1 MIEIFAVCTGNI
13 CRSPLAAQLLRARLA
28 DYPVV
33 VESAGTRGRPAAMT
47 PDAKRLAEMHGA
59 LAGDADEHRARY
71 LTERMLASQDL
82 ILAMAREHR
91 RAIAELVPAKVQVT
105 FTLRELARLAQAAD
119 PIDLEGAA
127 QGADAKT
134 RLRGIL
140 RHLSSLRGRVTP
152 PKDVVDDDVIDPF
165 GRSWNTYRLSAAQ
178 LVPAVDQVA
187 RIVELARPGR

>member
-33 VESAGTRGRPAAMT
+33 VESAGTRGWPAAMT

-59 LAGDADEHRARY
+59 LPGDAEEHRARY

-82 ILAMAREHR
+82 ILGMAREHR

-105 FTLRELARLAQAAD
+105 FTVRELARLAQAAD
-119 PIDLEGAA
+119 PIDLQAAA
-127 QGADAKT
+127 QGPDAKT

-152 PKDVVDDDVIDPF
+152 PRDAAEDDVVDPF
-165 GRSWNTYRLSAAQ
+165 GRSWNTYQLSAAQ
-178 LVPAVDQVA
+178 LVPAVDEVA
-187 RIVELARPGR
+187 RVVELARPGR

>member
-59 LAGDADEHRARY
+59 LPGDAEEHRARY

-82 ILAMAREHR
+82 ILGMAREHR

-105 FTLRELARLAQAAD
+105 FTVRELARLAQAAD
-119 PIDLEGAA
+119 PIDLEAAA
-127 QGADAKT
+127 QGPDAKT

-152 PKDVVDDDVIDPF
+152 PRDAAEDDVVDPF
-165 GRSWNTYRLSAAQ
+165 GRSWNTYQLSAAQ
-178 LVPAVDQVA
+178 LVPAVDEVA
-187 RIVELARPGR
+187 RVVELARPGR

>member
-59 LAGDADEHRARY
+59 LPGDAEEHRARY

-82 ILAMAREHR
+82 ILGMAREHR

-105 FTLRELARLAQAAD
+105 FTVRELARLAQAAD
-119 PIDLEGAA
+119 PLDLEAVA
-127 QGADAKT
+127 QGPDAKT

-140 RHLSSLRGRVTP
+140 RHLSSLRGRVSP
-152 PKDVVDDDVIDPF
+152 PRDAADDDVVDPF
-165 GRSWNTYRLSAAQ
+165 GRSWNTYQLSAAQ
-178 LVPAVDQVA
+178 LVPAVDEVA
-187 RIVELARPGR
+187 RLVELARPGR

>member
-13 CRSPLAAQLLRARLA
+13 CRSPLAEQLLRARLA
-28 DYPVV
+28 DYPIA

-47 PDAKRLAEMHGA
+47 PDAKRLAEMYGA

-82 ILAMAREHR
+82 ILGMARDHR
-91 RAIAELVPAKVQVT
+91 RSIVELVPAKVQVT

-119 PIDLEGAA
+119 PSELEAA
-127 QGADAKT
+127 AVGPDAKT

-152 PKDVVDDDVIDPF
+152 PADAADDDVVDPF
-165 GRSWNTYRLSAAQ
+165 GRSWNTYQLSAAQ
-178 LVPAVDQVA
+178 LVPAVDEVA
-187 RIVELARPGR
+187 RIVELARPGH

>member
-59 LAGDADEHRARY
+59 LPGDAEEHRARY

-82 ILAMAREHR
+82 ILGMAREHR

-105 FTLRELARLAQAAD
+105 FTVRELARLAQAAD
-119 PIDLEGAA
+119 PLDLEAAA
-127 QGADAKT
+127 QGPDAKT

-152 PKDVVDDDVIDPF
+152 PRDAAEDDVVDPF
-165 GRSWNTYRLSAAQ
+165 GRSWNTYQLSAAQ
-178 LVPAVDQVA
+178 LVPAVDEVA
-187 RIVELARPGR
+187 RVVELARPGR

>member
-59 LAGDADEHRARY
+59 LPGDAEEHRARY

-82 ILAMAREHR
+82 ILGMAREHR

-105 FTLRELARLAQAAD
+105 FTVRELARLAQAAD
-119 PIDLEGAA
+119 PLDLEAAA
-127 QGADAKT
+127 QGPDAKT

-152 PKDVVDDDVIDPF
+152 PRDAAEDDVVDPF
-165 GRSWNTYRLSAAQ
+165 GRSWNTYQLSAAQ
-178 LVPAVDQVA
+178 LVPAVDEVA
-187 RIVELARPGR
+187 RLVELARPGR